1 MSDILIEGGV
11 YIGTSS
17 ACIADLSPPTF
28 AGISFLDVESRG
40 QIRAGWSAATDP
52 TPPIRYEVYIQ
63 ASTAVGLFST
73 ANITAIT
80 PNLQFDIFTMPDGS
94 FLVNGTT
101 YFVGVRALDGVSNRD
116 ANLVSMSV
124 ISTGVLTSIDVYEAQ
139 GAWSTDVSNQF
150 QVTAWATK
158 NSNRAKA
165 PSEVMGAASYQVFDS
180 AGLPVV
186 ALTAT
191 VGSPTAEGIYVF
203 PPVASTPSTIHD
215 HAQIRITVSID
226 GEDRVSILP
235 LVEDP
240 HVFTMDGTADILPTG
255 ELVGSFWVRSVIGII
270 TANLGTGSWQLYTA
284 DGTDTGIGDTGLTA
298 NADGFFVVTP
308 FVFPGP
314 LDETQDF
321 IVRVQATVAGEIIN
335 TNIVLEGDPRTFDP
349 RAIFSINGANQLQ
362 ATFWAVRAEQQ
373 APSSILGPAS
383 YTVYDSAGVA
393 VPGLTQT
400 GITPDGNG
408 YYHITP
414 VSAALLTDLTHY
426 KVKVVMELQGQDRT
440 STHGFTLLGN

>member
-1 MSDILIEGGV
+1 MDILFGDDF
-11 YIGTSS
+11 YMGTLS

-63 ASTAVGLFST
+63 PTTSVGLFST

-80 PNLQFDIFTMPDGS
+80 PNLQVDIFTMPDGS

-101 YFVGVRALDGVSNRD
+101 YYVGVRALDGVSNRD

-124 ISTGVLTSIDVYEAQ
+124 ISTGILTSIDVYEAS
-139 GAWSTDVSNQF
+139 GAWSTDSGNQF

-158 NSNRAKA
+158 NSSRAKA
-165 PSEVMGAASYQVFDS
+165 PNEVMGAASYQIFDS
-180 AGLPVV
+180 AGIAIGGLSGS
-186 ALTAT
+186 
-191 VGSPTAEGIYVF
+191 VGSPNAEGLYVF
-203 PPVASTPSTIHD
+203 SAVVATPPTIHN
-215 HAQIRITVSID
+215 HCQIRITVSVD
-226 GEDRVSILP
+226 GEDRTNFLRIN
-235 LVEDP
+235 EDP
-240 HVFTMDGTADILPTG
+240 HVYSMDGTADILPTG
-255 ELVGSFWVRSVIGII
+255 ELVGSFWVRSVTGVI
-270 TANLGTGSWQLYTA
+270 TTNLGTGSWDLYTA
-284 DGTDTGIGDTGLTA
+284 DGTYTGIGGTGLTA
-298 NADGFFVVTP
+298 NADGFFIVPP
-308 FVFPGP
+308 FTFPGP

-321 IVRVQATVAGEIIN
+321 IVKAQATVAGESIN
-335 TNIVLEGDPRTFDP
+335 TFIVLEGDPRTYDP

-362 ATFWAVRAEQQ
+362 ATFWAVRSEQQ
-373 APSSILGPAS
+373 APASILGTAS

-393 VPGLTQT
+393 VSGLTQT
-400 GITPDGNG
+400 GITADGNG

-426 KVKVVMELQGQDRT
+426 KVKVTMELQGQERT